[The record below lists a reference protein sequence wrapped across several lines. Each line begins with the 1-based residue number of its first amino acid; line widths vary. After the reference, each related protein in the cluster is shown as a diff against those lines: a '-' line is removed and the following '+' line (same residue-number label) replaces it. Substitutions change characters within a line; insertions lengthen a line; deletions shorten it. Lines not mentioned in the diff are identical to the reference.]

1 MKAKILMLVLIFS
14 VILFINYFLLVVI
27 GCTACAVGAEESFYC
42 IVFCNLARFLIV
54 ATTLLPF
61 GIAAYRTIKPYNQ

>member
-1 MKAKILMLVLIFS
+1 MKAKILISVLIFS
-14 VILFINYFLLVVI
+14 VILFVDYFLLVMI

-42 IVFCNLARFLIV
+42 IVFCNLAKLLIV

-61 GIAAYRTIKPYNQ
+61 GIAAYKSIKSYNK